1 MTHKDF
7 IEFYLGVKALSVS
20 PTTLESYRDV
30 LERFLPLSDEIENL
44 DLMKAQQII
53 IQIYNTG
60 LKNATVRRCASVL
73 NQYGKFIVKYQKL
86 SHNPFSDAERP
97 QKIKIDK
104 LNDMVYSE
112 HEINNIFKALKN
124 EPTMWQVYVTLSLDS
139 GARRGELVALQWN
152 DLDFEKGSL
161 RIERTAYKL
170 RGKEQ
175 EVKEPKSRRSRIV
188 FLTRYSV
195 YQLQKLR
202 MEQQSKAV
210 RNGYI
215 WDFDY
220 YIFGEN
226 GNMLSIYSP
235 SKWWRSFLR
244 RYRLPVHRL
253 HDLRHTSATLLLRN
267 GVDIRT
273 VSHRLGHSSINTTM
287 IYLEPDGEQARNT
300 MENIIKK
307 AVKFI

>member
-1 MTHKDF
+1 MTHEEF
-7 IEFYLGVKALSVS
+7 IEFYLGIKALSVS
-20 PTTLESYRDV
+20 PKTLEGYRRI
-30 LERFLPLSDEIENL
+30 LEGFLPLSDEIAVL
-44 DLMKAQQII
+44 DLMKAQQIVI
-53 IQIYNTG
+53 EMNHTG
-60 LKNATVRRCASVL
+60 LKNATVRRYTSVL
-73 NQYGKFIVKYQKL
+73 IQYGKYLVKYQKL

-97 QKIKIDK
+97 KKIKIDK

-175 EVKEPKSRRSRIV
+175 EVKEPKSRRSRTV

-220 YIFGEN
+220 YVFGEN